1 MNEETLLGL
10 LTGGKFGTSADLPT
24 IPEAAHSYIDQVT
37 AAFEESRQEPQQVV
51 GTGLGLLDMTGGLS
65 KAATMIPAG
74 SKNFMNI
81 IDRLKTST
89 AFSPSTREA
98 AMDYARKMKGSS
110 SSKYKDAPTRELMD
124 IALKLDDLVVKSPK
138 SRAVEQGRY
147 TVDKNL
153 LEAMKEIQRTGMSGT
168 IKPGTEANVK
178 NTFRTLMELLGGR
191 GGIEIPIR

>member
-74 SKNFMNI
+74 SKNFMNL

-98 AMDYARKMKGSS
+98 AMGYARKMKGSS
-110 SSKYKDAPTRELMD
+110 SAKYKDAPTRELMD
-124 IALKLDDLVVKSPK
+124 IALKLDDLVVKSPR
-138 SRAVEQGRY
+138 SRAVEQARY

-178 NTFRTLMELLGGR
+178 NTYRTLMELLGGR
-191 GGIEIPIR
+191 GGIQIPVR